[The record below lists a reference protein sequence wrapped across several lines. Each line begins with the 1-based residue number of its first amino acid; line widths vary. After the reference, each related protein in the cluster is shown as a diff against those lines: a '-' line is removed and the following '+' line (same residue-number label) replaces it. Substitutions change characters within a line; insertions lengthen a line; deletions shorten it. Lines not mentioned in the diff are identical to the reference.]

1 MQTVK
6 VGHAG
11 FELMPT
17 FPLHSVEK
25 LDNALVSQ

>member
-1 MQTVK
+1 MMLC
-6 VGHAG
+6 HAG